1 LNAIINNEVE
11 ESDGCLLLNHGTTW
25 GANNNTSKLV
35 VRECYNVIIDTIS
48 EEKYSNVLLRGT
60 PGIGKSFFLFFY
72 VYCLVKN
79 NDNGKIVIAVVYL
92 HMETRRTIYLSV
104 ENGHATVSDS
114 CTSTPNYYFS
124 DSVDIETSKASTC
137 LTVLFASMD
146 EIHFKTFKKVLQQPT
161 SNSGDMY
168 MPLVPT
174 PELVKMSV
182 MSESMTKST
191 VQFRRDIYGGSAR
204 NCLDNCD
211 HRVDDSVKTELREF
225 LVDFFAD
232 CDETVDER
240 DLNWAAT
247 TLAFH
252 LGKLLED
259 QADLATLERSVVLN
273 EFVHSNE
280 LRPLGKTYCSNVMK
294 YVCGRLIQK
303 YYEKL
308 EYR

>member
-1 LNAIINNEVE
+1 MNAIINNEVE
-11 ESDGCLLLNHGTTW
+11 ESDGCLFLNHGTTW

-35 VRECYNVIIDTIS
+35 VRECYNVIIRTIS
-48 EEKYSNVLLRGT
+48 EEKYTNVLLRGT

-72 VYCLVKN
+72 VYFLVKSN
-79 NDNGKIVIAVVYL
+79 VNRKSVIAVAYL

-114 CTSTPNYYFS
+114 YTSTPNYYFS

-146 EIHFKTFKKVLQQPT
+146 DIHFKTFEKVLQQPT

-174 PELVKMSV
+174 HELVKMSV
-182 MSESMTKST
+182 SESMSEST

-204 NCLDNCD
+204 NCLDNCN

-252 LGKLLED
+252 LGKLLDD
-259 QADLATLERSVVLN
+259 QADLATLERSVVLH
-273 EFVHSNE
+273 EFVHSIE
-280 LRPLGKTYCSNVMK
+280 LRPLGKTYCSSVMK